1 MLGKLLTEQRIQTAK
16 QVVSW
21 EEAISLASK
30 PLLDDGSIEEEYVQ
44 GMIDA
49 VHRFGPYMVLA
60 ERFAL
65 PHAQGEKGVNK
76 LAMALLIVEKEVDM
90 LGEPVNMFMVL
101 ATPDATSHIE
111 VLASLSE
118 ILRKP
123 ENLEIMQTGNYNAI
137 MTLMNL
143 EN

>member
-1 MLGKLLTEQRIQTAK
+1 MLGELLTENRIQTAK
-16 QVVSW
+16 QVANW

-30 PLLDDGSIEEEYVQ
+30 PLIEDDSIEEEYVQ
-44 GMIDA
+44 AMIDA

-60 ERFAL
+60 DRFAL

-76 LAMALLIVEKEVDM
+76 LAMALLVVEDEVDM

-101 ATPDATSHIE
+101 ATPDATRHIE

-118 ILRKP
+118 ILREP
-123 ENLEIMQTGNYNAI
+123 VNLEIIQTGNYSAI
-137 MTLMNL
+137 MTLM
-143 EN
+143 E